1 LCHQKFMFV
10 YLMLRLAGVRDR
22 LFKCH
27 VSSVKMRARFV
38 GTFHR

>member
-1 LCHQKFMFV
+1 MFV
-10 YLMLRLAGVRDR
+10 YLMPLLAGVRDR
-22 LFKCH
+22 LFTNQ